1 MKLPAPSDPEPCLIE
16 IRAWGMHMRASG
28 RVAVI
33 VAGVLMAG
41 YMAIR
46 YL

>member
-28 RVAVI
+28 RLAVI
-33 VAGVLMAG
+33 VAGVLMAVVI
-41 YMAIR
+41 AVR